1 MDGQEHEAKNG
12 STLVKRSHSSS
23 MTEMDGMGICWYGVR
38 SGGHLAVDIR
48 PQHGK
53 MGEADQYARALSLGN
68 TL

>member
-1 MDGQEHEAKNG
+1 
-12 STLVKRSHSSS
+12 